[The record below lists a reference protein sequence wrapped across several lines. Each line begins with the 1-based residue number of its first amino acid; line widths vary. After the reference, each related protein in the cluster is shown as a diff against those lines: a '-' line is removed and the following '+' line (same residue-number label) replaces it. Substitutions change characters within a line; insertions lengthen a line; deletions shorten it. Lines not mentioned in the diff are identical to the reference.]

1 MLKKFAS
8 EALGLSDI
16 GKIIEQK
23 DFNKTDIDDY
33 IFHEDEETIYFVIK
47 SKKDEYCFTNKAF
60 IHLDGESAVSSKRTL
75 HRYDYL
81 TNPIRN
87 VALETAGTIDL
98 DVEITFHM
106 GGKVFSIDVDKKQIE
121 ALKDLYKTLIA
132 ISSIQEQ
139 NSEKFG
145 YVATAQNVA
154 TEVLHR
160 SNEANT
166 LHLFECLRTSSL
178 DYMLKNHQ
186 AYKRSDFGEVFAKYI
201 NN

>member
-8 EALGLSDI
+8 EAFGLSDI

-87 VALETAGTIDL
+87 VTLETAGTIDL
-98 DVEITFHM
+98 DVEIKFQM
-106 GGKVFSIDVDKKQIE
+106 GGRVFSIDVDKKQIE
-121 ALKDLYKTLIA
+121 SLKDLYKTLIA
-132 ISSIQEQ
+132 ISNIQEQ

-145 YVATAQNVA
+145 YVETAQNVA

-160 SNEANT
+160 SSEANT
-166 LHLFECLRTSSL
+166 LQLFESLRTSSL

-186 AYKRSDFGEVFAKYI
+186 AYNRSDFGEVFSKYI

>member
-8 EALGLSDI
+8 EAFGLSDI

-81 TNPIRN
+81 TNPIRS
-87 VALETAGTIDL
+87 VTLETAGTIDL
-98 DVEITFHM
+98 DVEIKFQM
-106 GGKVFSIDVDKKQIE
+106 GGRVFSIDVDKKQIE

-132 ISSIQEQ
+132 ISNIQEQ

-145 YVATAQNVA
+145 YVETAQNVA

-160 SNEANT
+160 SSEANT
-166 LHLFECLRTSSL
+166 LQLFESLRTSSL

-186 AYKRSDFGEVFAKYI
+186 AYKRSDFGEVFSKYI